1 MNVCVMNVW
10 ISKMKG
16 NYKMKTYFINKQR
29 FIEWYFQDDDDYQ
42 NLGRTIAESLGDDGK
57 AQISIQ
63 DLWDG
68 LGGIPCWILTNW
80 DGEEGVYLDDID
92 KFDFSKCEFKFEEL

>member
-1 MNVCVMNVW
+1 
-10 ISKMKG
+10 
-16 NYKMKTYFINKQR
+16 MKTYFINKQR